1 MKKRDSKRKHELTV
15 IYHAP
20 RQEDIIPQITIQ
32 IQNIQFQLDFMGM
45 KKLSTPLEYNIP
57 MIIIYKVPF

>member
-20 RQEDIIPQITIQ
+20 RWKTLFLKLLYKFRIFNFNWI
-32 IQNIQFQLDFMGM
+32 FMGM
-45 KKLSTPLEYNIP
+45 EKLSTPLEYNIP
-57 MIIIYKVPF
+57 LIIIYKTPF

>member
-32 IQNIQFQLDFMGM
+32 IQNIQFQLDFYGNE
-45 KKLSTPLEYNIP
+45 KAVNTLGI
-57 MIIIYKVPF
+57 